1 MGGTIGVESAAG
13 SGSTF
18 WFTLPL
24 AFDPRPAT
32 MAPSTDLQGLRV
44 LIVDD
49 NEVNRRVLHEQI
61 TSWGMRNGSYA
72 SAREA
77 MDAIVA
83 AESQGQ
89 PYEVVIT
96 DYQMPNM
103 DGATLSAAI
112 KANSR
117 TKDTVIVMLTSL
129 GHWSEVHGYE
139 GVSVDACL
147 VKPVRQSQLMNALVN
162 AWSRRLEGALQAA
175 HHWDEQIEAKSRPI
189 LQLGGR
195 PLRVLVVEDNVVN
208 QKVAIRMLDRLGV
221 RADMAAN
228 GQEAVEMTRML
239 PYDLVFMDCQMPVMD
254 GFKAAETI
262 RSREGAGRRV
272 TIIAM
277 TAEAIAGCRERCLEA
292 GMDDFLAKPVTLHD
306 LIEALK
312 KWVPVESPE
321 PA

>member
-1 MGGTIGVESAAG
+1 
-13 SGSTF
+13 
-18 WFTLPL
+18 
-24 AFDPRPAT
+24 
-32 MAPSTDLQGLRV
+32 
-44 LIVDD
+44 
-49 NEVNRRVLHEQI
+49 
-61 TSWGMRNGSYA
+61 
-72 SAREA
+72 
-77 MDAIVA
+77 
-83 AESQGQ
+83 
-89 PYEVVIT
+89 
-96 DYQMPNM
+96 
-103 DGATLSAAI
+103 
-112 KANSR
+112 
-117 TKDTVIVMLTSL
+117 
-129 GHWSEVHGYE
+129 VHGYE

-175 HHWDEQIEAKSRPI
+175 HQWDEQIEVKSRPI